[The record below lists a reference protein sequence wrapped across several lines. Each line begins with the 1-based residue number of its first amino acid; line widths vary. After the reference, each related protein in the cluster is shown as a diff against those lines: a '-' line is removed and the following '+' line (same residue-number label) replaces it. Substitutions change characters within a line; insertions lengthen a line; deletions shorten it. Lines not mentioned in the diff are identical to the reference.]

1 MQPGT
6 ISYCERQRLT
16 SPSRRLGWVVLQAG
30 AWLDRTASS
39 FCRQSLRRTALALLF
54 SAAACGASAQVIP
67 GLNAKPD
74 LSIFGTL
81 PVNVTPDFGYYAP
94 VLFGYQLGG
103 FLQTQHLIGAE
114 VRGTIQR
121 RLNPQHQESILAGPR
136 LALHYGPISPYVS
149 ILGGA
154 GNGWRYLN
162 PPSTGVKNRQP
173 VEGLGGQWT
182 IAGGVDFHLT
192 HHFAFRLGELSYS
205 KNYLKNWSLTPLNL
219 TAGVVYRI
227 H

>member
-1 MQPGT
+1 MMT
-6 ISYCERQRLT
+6 CL
-16 SPSRRLGWVVLQAG
+16 
-30 AWLDRTASS
+30 SS
-39 FCRQSLRRTALALLF
+39 WRQSLRQAALAMLF
-54 SAAACGASAQVIP
+54 TATACAASAQVIP
-67 GLNAKPD
+67 GLVARTD
-74 LSIFGTL
+74 ISMFGTL

-103 FLQTQHLIGAE
+103 FLQTPHLIGVE

-121 RLNPQHQESILAGPR
+121 RQNAQHQESALAGPR

-162 PPSTGVKNRQP
+162 PPVSGAHNPQP
-173 VEGLGGQWT
+173 VEGTGGEWM

-192 HHFAFRLGELSYS
+192 HHFGVRLGEISYS
-205 KNYLKNWSLTPLNL
+205 RNYLPNWSLSPLNF

-227 H
+227 N